1 MYVNFN
7 LRFECVNTKPKNCDI
22 ILEKQKCKY
31 LMNKLCQNKKKNKN
45 LFSIFNFKSC
55 QFCREIFEFYYGFY
69 FLKVA

>member
-31 LMNKLCQNKKKNKN
+31 LMNKLCQNKKKLVKP
-45 LFSIFNFKSC
+45 
-55 QFCREIFEFYYGFY
+55 
-69 FLKVA
+69 

>member
-31 LMNKLCQNKKKNKN
+31 LMNKLCQKKIYIYSQYH
-45 LFSIFNFKSC
+45 LELV
-55 QFCREIFEFYYGFY
+55 R
-69 FLKVA
+69 

>member
-31 LMNKLCQNKKKNKN
+31 LMNKLCQNKKIRVLRSKTIQIKT
-45 LFSIFNFKSC
+45 LC
-55 QFCREIFEFYYGFY
+55 YYKDDNER
-69 FLKVA
+69 LLLL

>member
-31 LMNKLCQNKKKNKN
+31 LMNKLCQNKKR
-45 LFSIFNFKSC
+45 KSSHYI
-55 QFCREIFEFYYGFY
+55 EPDT
-69 FLKVA
+69 K

>member
-31 LMNKLCQNKKKNKN
+31 LMNKLCQNKKK
-45 LFSIFNFKSC
+45 
-55 QFCREIFEFYYGFY
+55 
-69 FLKVA
+69 KVTDLLNMIHSFQLSG